1 MITEPEARRLLNN
14 VTNGAADDFMDG
26 QWAAIDTI
34 VNGRGRLLLI
44 QRTGWGKSMVYFLS
58 TRILRDAGAGPTL
71 IVSPLLALMRNQQAA
86 ASRLGLSVESINTT
100 NSEDWDKIIARIR
113 MNAVDVV
120 LVSPERL
127 ANAAFMETCL
137 APIIDRI
144 AFFAVDEAHCISDW
158 GHNFRPDYRRIHQV
172 LRRLPED
179 AAVLATTATANSRVV
194 TDVLAQ
200 LGPDTVLQRGP
211 LARDS
216 LQLQTLRLPGRAARL
231 AWLAAALPQ
240 LPGSG
245 IVYALTTRDA
255 EGVTAWLR
263 SRRIDAHAYHGQVDE
278 VLTTGR
284 QELEAKLVANQ
295 LKVLVATN
303 ALGMGFDKPDLGWV
317 IHFQAPQS
325 LIHYY
330 QQVGRAGRGIPTA
343 VGVLMGGEEDHK
355 TNRFFIANAA
365 PAERDINRV
374 LGMLAESET
383 GLTADELS
391 LRLKMKT
398 DRVDR
403 VLKLLSV
410 LDDAPI
416 AKAETRWLR
425 TVHDYRVDTE
435 RTRGLVLRHEQ
446 EWHDVQR
453 YLGTRSCLMRYLG
466 RAMDDPAARSCGR
479 CANCRR
485 RPILSIR
492 PDAALIAAAEAFI
505 SHSNGPTG
513 PRLDPMVR
521 RDMAG
526 ARHARR
532 ITTAGRTGF

>member
-100 NSEDWDKIIARIR
+100 NSDDWDKIIARIR

-216 LQLQTLRLPGRAARL
+216 LQLQTLRLPDRAARL

-325 LIHYY
+325 LIHYLSAGWPSRARYPDGGWRVDGRRGGSQDQPVFHRQCRPTGTRY
-330 QQVGRAGRGIPTA
+330 QPRAGHVGRI
-343 VGVLMGGEEDHK
+343 
-355 TNRFFIANAA
+355 
-365 PAERDINRV
+365 RD
-374 LGMLAESET
+374 G
-383 GLTADELS
+383 AD
-391 LRLKMKT
+391 
-398 DRVDR
+398 
-403 VLKLLSV
+403 
-410 LDDAPI
+410 
-416 AKAETRWLR
+416 
-425 TVHDYRVDTE
+425 
-435 RTRGLVLRHEQ
+435 G
-446 EWHDVQR
+446 
-453 YLGTRSCLMRYLG
+453 G
-466 RAMDDPAARSCGR
+466 RAFAPFEDE
-479 CANCRR
+479 N
-485 RPILSIR
+485 RPGG
-492 PDAALIAAAEAFI
+492 PGAEI
-505 SHSNGPTG
+505 V
-513 PRLDPMVR
+513 VR
-521 RDMAG
+521 AG
-526 ARHARR
+526 
-532 ITTAGRTGF
+532 